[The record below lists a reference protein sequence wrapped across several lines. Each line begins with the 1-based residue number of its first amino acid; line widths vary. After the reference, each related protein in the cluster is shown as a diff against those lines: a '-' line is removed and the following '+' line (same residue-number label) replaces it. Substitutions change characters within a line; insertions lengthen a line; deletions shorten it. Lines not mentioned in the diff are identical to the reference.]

1 MREIYVVFHGNS
13 KYFGSKYLEP
23 GFTHVFV
30 IERCA
35 RGWTCID
42 GNRSS
47 LEIKMLP
54 ISNQIDMMPEYVNQ
68 NPSAHVLKIYAS
80 DPERSKYPSFG
91 MLSCVSTVQYILG
104 IYYPSVITPYAL
116 YNKLLDNRINHL
128 EVFNYG
134 RQTRRSKKGRG
145 VFGASCS

>member
-1 MREIYVVFHGNS
+1 MRELYVCFHGNS
-13 KYFGSKYLEP
+13 KYFGSKYLVK

-47 LEIKMLP
+47 LEIKILP
-54 ISNQIDMMPEYVNQ
+54 VSSQIDMMPEYARQ
-68 NPSAHVLKIYAS
+68 NPHSHILKVYTS
-80 DPERSKYPSFG
+80 DPIKQRYPGFG
-91 MLSCVSTVQYILG
+91 LISCVSTVQYLLG
-104 IYYPSVITPYAL
+104 IYYPSVITPFAL
-116 YNKLLDNRINHL
+116 YNKLLKNRINHL

-134 RQTRRSKKGRG
+134 RQTGRVTG
-145 VFGASCS
+145 ER